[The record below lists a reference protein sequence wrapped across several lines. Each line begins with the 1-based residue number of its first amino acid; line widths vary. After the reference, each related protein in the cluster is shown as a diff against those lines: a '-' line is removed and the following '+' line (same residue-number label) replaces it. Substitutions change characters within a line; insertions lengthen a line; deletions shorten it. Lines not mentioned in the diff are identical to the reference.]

1 MGRKKRGATTFIIDT
16 QEESVP
22 SFFVLLSQYA
32 QTMDHLTKLEELLE
46 QANLDIK
53 DGLYDT
59 ASNKL
64 EQIIDMDPS
73 FGKAY
78 NHLGYL
84 YDVRFK
90 DYEKGETLYKICL
103 EKSPLYP
110 SAYYNYAILLST
122 LEKWEEL
129 QELLDQAL
137 TVPGITKSTIYNE
150 YAIMFEQKTDLDRA
164 IEYYKKAALF
174 TLDKGVVERAKA
186 SIERCNMKKEL
197 L

>member
-1 MGRKKRGATTFIIDT
+1 
-16 QEESVP
+16 
-22 SFFVLLSQYA
+22 
-32 QTMDHLTKLEELLE
+32 MDHLTKLEELLD

-53 DGLYDT
+53 SGLYDE

-64 EQIIDMDPS
+64 EKIISIDPN

-84 YDVRFK
+84 YEVKFK
-90 DYEKGETLYKICL
+90 EYEKGETLYKLCL

-110 SAYYNYAILLST
+110 AVYYNYSILLST
-122 LEKWEEL
+122 LGKHEEL
-129 QELLDQAL
+129 KELLDKAL

-150 YAIMFEQKTDLDRA
+150 YAILFEQQGKFGEA
-164 IEYYKKAALF
+164 IEYYRKAALS
-174 TLDKGVVERAKA
+174 TLDKNVLNQVKE
-186 SIERCNMKKEL
+186 SIERCTMKKEFL